1 MSRKG
6 FLILGVSTAIAVVA
20 ALGLV
25 LAAELSDD
33 RGLSGDELL
42 FPALA
47 ADIDELSS
55 VTIETAR
62 YQLRLEYRDGRWLSV
77 DRGDYPVI
85 PDPIVGIVTSLASM
99 TMIERKTENPDWYDA
114 VGVAGVGPGSE
125 SVHIAMFGP
134 GNRVLAD
141 AIFGIPSESVRAT
154 IDGGMFVRRAG
165 EATTWLAKGNF
176 LVPGFAQE
184 WFDFIMHVPGTD
196 IARTTIFAGGEML
209 LDAVKVDFVLGDYDL
224 AFLSPTVGP
233 EGAVANDNGMRGVA
247 QAIVTLALDDARPR
261 DTVTIPPNGRMVRF
275 ETRRGLHLDV
285 TLAEADG
292 ETWVVFDA
300 TAAAD
305 AEAADQARDIVALT
319 SRWAFRLPPH
329 RIIALSRPLAEL
341 FTVPGPAAA
350 PGAAL
355 PPGVVLP
362 VQPTPAPIQPPVIPL
377 LP

>member
-1 MSRKG
+1 MSRRG

-47 ADIDELSS
+47 ADIDELST

-85 PDPIVGIVTSLASM
+85 ADPIVNIVTSLASM
-99 TMIERKTENPDWYDA
+99 TMIERKTENPDWYNA
-114 VGVAGVGPGSE
+114 VGVAGVGQGSE

-134 GNRVLAD
+134 DNRVLAD

-154 IDGGMFVRRAG
+154 VDGGTFVRRAG
-165 EATTWLAKGNF
+165 EATTWLAKGTL

-196 IARTTIFAGGEML
+196 IARTTIFEGGEML
-209 LDAVKVDFVLGDYDL
+209 LD
-224 AFLSPTVGP
+224 
-233 EGAVANDNGMRGVA
+233 
-247 QAIVTLALDDARPR
+247 
-261 DTVTIPPNGRMVRF
+261 
-275 ETRRGLHLDV
+275 
-285 TLAEADG
+285 
-292 ETWVVFDA
+292 
-300 TAAAD
+300 
-305 AEAADQARDIVALT
+305 
-319 SRWAFRLPPH
+319 
-329 RIIALSRPLAEL
+329 
-341 FTVPGPAAA
+341 
-350 PGAAL
+350 
-355 PPGVVLP
+355 
-362 VQPTPAPIQPPVIPL
+362 
-377 LP
+377 